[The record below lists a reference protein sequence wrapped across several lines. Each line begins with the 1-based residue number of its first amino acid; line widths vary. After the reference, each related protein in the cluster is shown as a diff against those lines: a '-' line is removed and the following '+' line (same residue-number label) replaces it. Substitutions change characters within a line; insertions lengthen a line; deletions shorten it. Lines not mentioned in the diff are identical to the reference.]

1 MNFHGFT
8 GFIST
13 FGKGSTNHLDLPSGK
28 PLHKTMENHNV

>member
-1 MNFHGFT
+1 MIFYGFT

-28 PLHKTMENHNV
+28 RLQKMMENHNV